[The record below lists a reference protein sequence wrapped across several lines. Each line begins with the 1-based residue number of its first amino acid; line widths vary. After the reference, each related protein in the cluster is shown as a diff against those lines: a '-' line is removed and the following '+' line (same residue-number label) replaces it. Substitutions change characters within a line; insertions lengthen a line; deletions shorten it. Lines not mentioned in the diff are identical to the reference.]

1 MDEDSKLENQVRGLL
16 ADVKQR
22 KADAETGMK
31 HSRQTSNHKNAEYY
45 RGRIDAYVV
54 VEDQLEK
61 ILPEYTL
68 EAYVDSLLDLSQD
81 YTKLANEAYE
91 CGDDS
96 RGAAHAEVARAY
108 AIAAEGLESRLRGEN
123 TT

>member
-1 MDEDSKLENQVRGLL
+1 MSEDSKLEGQLRNLL

-22 KADAETGMK
+22 KADAVIGVK
-31 HSRQTSNHKNAEYY
+31 HSRQMSHLKNTEYY

-68 EAYVDSLLDLSQD
+68 EAYVESLLDLSED

-91 CGDDS
+91 RGDDS

-108 AIAAEGLESRLRGEN
+108 AVAADGLESRLRGEN
-123 TT
+123 SG

>member
-1 MDEDSKLENQVRGLL
+1 MDEDSKLEKHVRGLL

-22 KADAETGMK
+22 KADAESGVK
-31 HSRQTSNHKNAEYY
+31 HSVDMRHTGNTEYY

-54 VEDQLEK
+54 VEKQLER

-68 EAYVDSLLDLSQD
+68 EAYVDSLLVLSQD

-91 CGDDS
+91 RGDDS

-108 AIAAEGLESRLRGEN
+108 AVAADGLESRLRGEN